1 MIDEQKI
8 RGLIGLCMR
17 AGKIKT
23 GTDIV
28 EQTVKRGG
36 AHLALVDAGMAP
48 RGRKA
53 IADACAYVNC
63 PIAVV
68 PEDMLGDAIGKPG
81 RMAACITDAGF
92 AEKLKTYL
100 SPDGES
106 TID

>member
-1 MIDEQKI
+1 MTGEQKI

-36 AHLALVDAGMAP
+36 AHLALVDAGTAP

-53 IADACAYVNC
+53 IFDACAYADC
-63 PIAVV
+63 PVAEV
-68 PEDMLGDAIGKPG
+68 PEDLLGDAIGKPG
-81 RMAACITDAGF
+81 RMAACITDEGF
-92 AEKLKTYL
+92 AKKLMIYL
-100 SPDGES
+100 SPGGET
-106 TID
+106 TI